1 MQGRKRLSGTEENA
15 KRNLAF
21 EQLLNYLKQNRGF
34 DFSGYKRSS
43 LVRRFQKRMQ
53 VHSLESFSDYLDYLE
68 VHPEEFSHLF
78 NSILINVTSFFR
90 DANAWDYL
98 AQEVIP
104 RIIAGK
110 PNDEDII
117 RVWSAGCSSG
127 EEAYT
132 LAIVLAEALGVD
144 QFRTRV
150 KIYATDCDEEAL
162 TQARQASYV
171 SKNVQVVPEALRD
184 KYFEPIGDRYV
195 FSHDLRRSVIFGR
208 HDLIQDAP
216 ISRIDLL
223 TCRNTLM
230 YFNAETQGRILNKL
244 YFSLDSQGFLF
255 LGKAEMLLTH
265 SNLFRP
271 VDLPNRIFAK
281 VPSGSFRDRA
291 LVMPQVEDR
300 TISARFP
307 QHLRLR
313 EVAFDSL
320 PVAQIIL
327 DSDSNLLLAN
337 EQARI
342 LFSLSLQDLGR
353 PFQDLEVS
361 YRPVDLRSPIQTA
374 HAEHRSIMLPN
385 VERHFANG
393 KTQNLEMCV
402 TPLYDS
408 EKNTIGIGITFTDIT
423 HFIRLQNDLQRT
435 SQELDT
441 AYEELQSTNE
451 ELETTNEELQSTVEE
466 LETTNE
472 ELQSTNEEL
481 ETMNEELQST
491 NEELQT
497 INQELHQRTDELN
510 RANAFQYSILAGLR
524 SAAIVIDRQF
534 KIVTWSR
541 KAEELWGVR
550 SEEAQGQSLF
560 GLDIGLPI
568 QELRSPI
575 QRCLAGEADVQEL
588 FLPATNRRGRSINCR
603 ITVTPLLNLEGDYQG
618 TILLMEEFMPN

>member
-1 MQGRKRLSGTEENA
+1 MSSSIDDP
-15 KRNLAF
+15 AF

-43 LVRRFQKRMQ
+43 LMRRFQRRMQ
-53 VHSLESFSDYLDYLE
+53 VHKLESFNEYLDYLE
-68 VHPEEFSHLF
+68 VHPEEFNHLF

-90 DANAWDYL
+90 DASAWEYL
-98 AQEVIP
+98 KQEVIP
-104 RIIAGK
+104 RIIADK
-110 PNDEDII
+110 PNNDAAI

-132 LAIVLAEALGVD
+132 LAIVLAEALGEQ

-162 TQARQASYV
+162 AQARQASYAA
-171 SKNVQVVPEALRD
+171 KNVQVVPEALRD
-184 KYFEPIGDRYV
+184 KYFEQIGDRYV
-195 FSHDLRRSVIFGR
+195 FQHQLRRSVIFGR

-230 YFNAETQGRILNKL
+230 YFNAEAQARILNKL
-244 YFSLDSQGFLF
+244 YFSLDSQGFVF

-265 SNLFRP
+265 SSLFRP

-281 VPSGSFRDRA
+281 VPSRNFRDRL
-291 LVMPQVEDR
+291 LVMPTVENLAFSESF
-300 TISARFP
+300 T
-307 QHLRLR
+307 QHIRLR
-313 EVAFDSL
+313 EAAFDSSL
-320 PVAQIIL
+320 VAQIII
-327 DSDSNLLLAN
+327 DSHGNLLLAN
-337 EQARI
+337 EQARM
-342 LFSLSLQDLGR
+342 LFSLSIKDLGR
-353 PFQDLEVS
+353 PFQDLELS
-361 YRPVDLRSPIQTA
+361 FRPVDLRSPMQTA
-374 HAEHRSIMLPN
+374 AAEHRSIVFPN

-393 KTQNLEMCV
+393 TTQNLEVCV

-408 EKNTIGIGITFTDIT
+408 EKNTIGIGISFTDIT
-423 HFIRLQNDLQRT
+423 HFIRLQTDLQRT

-441 AYEELQSTNE
+441 AYEEMQSTNE
-451 ELETTNEELQSTVEE
+451 ELETTNEELQSTIEE

-510 RANAFQYSILAGLR
+510 QANAFQHSILAGLR
-524 SAAIVIDRQF
+524 SSAIVVDRQF
-534 KIVTWSR
+534 NLTIWSR
-541 KAEELWGVR
+541 RAAELWGLR
-550 SEEAQGQSLF
+550 SDEVQGKSLF
-560 GLDIGLPI
+560 SLDIGLPV

-575 QRCLAGEADVQEL
+575 QMCLTGETDTQEL
-588 FLPATNRRGRSINCR
+588 VLPAINRRGRKIDCHLV
-603 ITVTPLLNLEGDYQG
+603 ITPLLNLEGVRQG
-618 TILLMEEFMPN
+618 AILLMEESPST